1 MNNAVFVVGRLEK
14 LYNDAF
20 VVRVPD
26 CVDTN
31 KEPTSIKVIATVNLM
46 ERVQEYVAIN
56 DIVGVKGHLV
66 NDIDSTLVVFCD
78 KFTCLS
84 NKHGTETEEGGE
96 TDEHI

>member
-20 VVRVPD
+20 VVKVPD
-26 CVDTN
+26 CIDSS
-31 KEPTSIKVIATVNLM
+31 KKPTSIKVTATVNLM

-56 DIVGVKGHLV
+56 DLVGVKGHLV
-66 NDIDSTLVVFCD
+66 NDIDNTLVVFCD

-84 NKHGTETEEGGE
+84 SKYGTETEEGGE
-96 TDEHI
+96 TNEYI